1 MILLRV
7 GSHAPQPG
15 VARIVPETQKF
26 RLAGVMG
33 WPVAHSRSPKLH
45 GYWINQLGLAGAYVF
60 LPVRP
65 QRLADALKGLSALGF
80 AGCNLTIPHKET
92 AIGLVDRV
100 DPLARRIGAINTI
113 VVGED
118 GSLSGSNTD
127 AYGFIEALRQA
138 KPDWRA
144 DAGPAAV
151 IGAGG
156 GARAVV
162 ASLAEGGAKEIRL
175 TNRTFARA
183 QQLAI
188 DFGAPVRAI
197 SWDQRHE
204 ALDGASLLVNATN
217 QGMGG
222 QPPLD
227 LSLDSSPESALV
239 CDIVYS
245 PLETPLLAAA
255 RKRGNPVVNGLGMLL
270 HQAQPAFKAWFG
282 VLPEV
287 TPELRRLLEAT
298 I

>member
-1 MILLRV
+1 M
-7 GSHAPQPG
+7 A
-15 VARIVPETQKF
+15 ETQKF

-33 WPVAHSRSPKLH
+33 WPVAHSRSPMLH
-45 GYWINQLGLAGAYVF
+45 GYWIGQLGLSGAYVH

-65 QRLADALKGLSALGF
+65 ERLAEALKGLSALGF

-92 AIGLVDRV
+92 ALRLVDRV
-100 DPLARRIGAINTI
+100 DSLGKRIGAINTI

-118 GSLSGSNTD
+118 GSLSGFNTD
-127 AYGFIEALRQA
+127 VYGFIESVKEA

-144 DAGPAAV
+144 DAGPAA
-151 IGAGG
+151 IMGAGG

-162 ASLAEGGAKEIRL
+162 ASLAERGAKEVRL
-175 TNRTFARA
+175 ANRTFVRA
-183 QQLAI
+183 QQLAT

-197 SWDQRHE
+197 PWEQRHHAIE
-204 ALDGASLLVNATN
+204 GASLLVNTTN
-217 QGMGG
+217 QGMVGE
-222 QPPLD
+222 PPLD
-227 LSLDSSPESALV
+227 LSLDRLPKSALV

-245 PLETPLLAAA
+245 PLETPLLKAA
-255 RKRGNPVVNGLGMLL
+255 RQRGNPAVNGLGMLL
-270 HQAQPAFKAWFG
+270 HQARPAFKAWFG